1 MIEKLLNSYWKSFRN
16 FLQESITMKLRVT
29 ILFVY
34 FIFFVNH
41 SQIIIEDTEE
51 KNFTFLKAVSVWNI
65 DELQNVY
72 LIQGS
77 TLIKCDSSGKQLFSQ
92 SIKSI
97 GNVAQIE
104 PINALKIAV
113 FSEEQQSICL
123 FDNTLTLNSECNYLD
138 KYGIRNAKLITR
150 SNRSNLFWIY
160 DQFNSTLL
168 LIDIISNKTIQKVD
182 NIKGLILKDEDEE
195 ENEVEKIQEFNN
207 HLYLIDSKETIY
219 EFDQLMTLNREFIKH
234 SKKIAFWDNQ
244 LIEMEE
250 NKTWITSLINKE
262 IKNYTSTNRNPKD
275 IKIKGKFLYMNI
287 ENKIL
292 RFVLKSL

>member
-16 FLQESITMKLRVT
+16 FLQESVRMKIRVT

-51 KNFTFLKAVSVWNI
+51 KNFTFLKAISVWNI
-65 DELQNVY
+65 DELQNVI

-77 TLIKCDSSGKQLFSQ
+77 TLVKCDSSGKQLFSQ

-123 FDNTLTLNSECNYLD
+123 FDNTLTLNGECNYLD
-138 KYGIRNAKLITR
+138 KFGIRNAKFIAR
-150 SNRSNLFWIY
+150 SNRPNLFWIY

-182 NIKGLILKDEDEE
+182 NIKGLILKGDE

-207 HLYLIDSKETIY
+207 HLYLFDSKETIY
-219 EFDQLMTLNREFIKH
+219 EFDQLMTFSGEFKYH
-234 SKKIAFWDNQ
+234 SKKIAFWENQ
-244 LIEMEE
+244 LIEMEG
-250 NKTWITSLINKE
+250 NKTWITTLINKE
-262 IKNYTSTNRNPKD
+262 IKTFTSTNRNPKD
-275 IKIKGKFLYMNI
+275 IKIKGKFLYMNT

-292 RFVLKSL
+292 RFALKSL

>member
-16 FLQESITMKLRVT
+16 FLLESVRMKIRVT

-51 KNFTFLKAVSVWNI
+51 KNFTFLKAISVWNI
-65 DELQNVY
+65 DELQNVI

-77 TLIKCDSSGKQLFSQ
+77 TLVKCDSSGKQLFSQ

-123 FDNTLTLNSECNYLD
+123 FDNTLTLNGECNYLD
-138 KYGIRNAKLITR
+138 KYGIRNAKLIAR
-150 SNRSNLFWIY
+150 SNRPNLFWIY

-182 NIKGLILKDEDEE
+182 NIKGLILKGEE
-195 ENEVEKIQEFNN
+195 ENEVERIQEFNN
-207 HLYLIDSKETIY
+207 HFYLFDSKETIY
-219 EFDQLMTLNREFIKH
+219 EFDQLMTLSGEFKKH

-244 LIEMEE
+244 LIEMQG

-262 IKNYTSTNRNPKD
+262 IKTYTNTDRNPKEL
-275 IKIKGKFLYMNI
+275 KIKGKFLYMNI

-292 RFVLKSL
+292 RFALKSL

>member
-16 FLQESITMKLRVT
+16 FLQESVRMKIRVT

-65 DELQNVY
+65 DELQNVI

-77 TLIKCDSSGKQLFSQ
+77 TLVKCDSSGKQLFSQ

-123 FDNTLTLNSECNYLD
+123 FDNTLTLNGECNYLD
-138 KYGIRNAKLITR
+138 KYGIRNAKLIAR
-150 SNRSNLFWIY
+150 SNRPNLFWIY

-182 NIKGLILKDEDEE
+182 NIKGLILKGEE
-195 ENEVEKIQEFNN
+195 ENEVERIQEFNN
-207 HLYLIDSKETIY
+207 HLYLFDSKETIY
-219 EFDQLMTLNREFIKH
+219 EFDQLMTLSGEFKKH

-244 LIEMEE
+244 LIEMEG

-262 IKNYTSTNRNPKD
+262 IKTYTNTDRNPKEL
-275 IKIKGKFLYMNI
+275 KIKGKFLYMNI

-292 RFVLKSL
+292 RFALKSL

>member
-16 FLQESITMKLRVT
+16 FLQESITMKIRVT

-51 KNFTFLKAVSVWNI
+51 KNFTFMKDVSVWNI
-65 DELQNVY
+65 DELQNLY
-72 LIQGS
+72 LIHGS

-123 FDNTLTLNSECNYLD
+123 FDNTLTLNGECNYLD
-138 KYGIRNAKLITR
+138 KYGIRNAKLIAR
-150 SNRSNLFWIY
+150 SNRPNLFWIY

-168 LIDIISNKTIQKVD
+168 LIDIIYNKTIQKVD
-182 NIKGLILKDEDEE
+182 NIKGLILKGEE
-195 ENEVEKIQEFNN
+195 ENEVERIQEFNN
-207 HLYLIDSKETIY
+207 HLYLFDSKETIY
-219 EFDQLMTLNREFIKH
+219 EFDQLMTLSGEFKKH

-244 LIEMEE
+244 LIEMEG
-250 NKTWITSLINKE
+250 NKTWITTLISKE
-262 IKNYTSTNRNPKD
+262 IKTFTSTDRNPKD

-287 ENKIL
+287 ENIIL
-292 RFVLKSL
+292 RFALKSL

>member
-16 FLQESITMKLRVT
+16 FLQESVRMKIRVT

-65 DELQNVY
+65 DELQNLY

-123 FDNTLTLNSECNYLD
+123 FDNTLTLNGECNYLD
-138 KYGIRNAKLITR
+138 KFGIRNAKLISR
-150 SNRSNLFWIY
+150 SNRPNLFWIY

-182 NIKGLILKDEDEE
+182 NIKGLILKGEE

-207 HLYLIDSKETIY
+207 HLYLFDSKETIY
-219 EFDQLMTLNREFIKH
+219 EFDQLMTLSGEFKKH
-234 SKKIAFWDNQ
+234 SKKIAFWENQ
-244 LIEMEE
+244 LIEMEG

-262 IKNYTSTNRNPKD
+262 IKTYTSTDRNPKD

-292 RFVLKSL
+292 RFALKSL

>member
-16 FLQESITMKLRVT
+16 FLQESITMKIRVT

-51 KNFTFLKAVSVWNI
+51 KNFTFMKAFSVWNI
-65 DELQNVY
+65 DELQNLY

-77 TLIKCDSSGKQLFSQ
+77 TLVKCDSSGKQLFSQ

-123 FDNTLTLNSECNYLD
+123 FDNTLTLNGECNYLD
-138 KYGIRNAKLITR
+138 KYGIRNAKLIAR
-150 SNRSNLFWIY
+150 SNRPNLFWIY

-168 LIDIISNKTIQKVD
+168 LIDIISNKTIQKID
-182 NIKGLILKDEDEE
+182 NIKGLILKGEE
-195 ENEVEKIQEFNN
+195 ENEVERIQEFNN
-207 HLYLIDSKETIY
+207 HLYLFDSKETIY
-219 EFDQLMTLNREFIKH
+219 EFDQLMTLSGEFKKH
-234 SKKIAFWDNQ
+234 SKKIAFYENQ
-244 LIEMEE
+244 LIEIEG

-262 IKNYTSTNRNPKD
+262 IKTFTSTDRNPKD

-292 RFVLKSL
+292 RFALKSL

>member
-16 FLQESITMKLRVT
+16 FLQESITMKIRVT

-34 FIFFVNH
+34 FIFFLNH

-51 KNFTFLKAVSVWNI
+51 KNYTFLKAVSVWNI
-65 DELQNVY
+65 DELQNLY

-123 FDNTLTLNSECNYLD
+123 FDNTLTLNGECNYLD
-138 KYGIRNAKLITR
+138 KFGIRNAKFIAR
-150 SNRSNLFWIY
+150 SNRPNLFWIY

-182 NIKGLILKDEDEE
+182 NIKGLILKGDE

-207 HLYLIDSKETIY
+207 HLYLFDSKETIY
-219 EFDQLMTLNREFIKH
+219 EFDQLMTLSGEFKYH
-234 SKKIAFWDNQ
+234 SKKIAFWENQ
-244 LIEMEE
+244 LIEMEG

-262 IKNYTSTNRNPKD
+262 IKTYTSIDRNPKD

-292 RFVLKSL
+292 RFALKSL

>member
-16 FLQESITMKLRVT
+16 FLQESITMKIRVT

-51 KNFTFLKAVSVWNI
+51 KNFAFLKAVSVWNI

-104 PINALKIAV
+104 PVNALKIAV

-123 FDNTLTLNSECNYLD
+123 FDNTLTLNGECNYLD
-138 KYGIRNAKLITR
+138 KFGIRNAKFIAR
-150 SNRSNLFWIY
+150 SNRPNLFWIY

-182 NIKGLILKDEDEE
+182 NIKGLILKGDE

-207 HLYLIDSKETIY
+207 HLYLFDSKETIY
-219 EFDQLMTLNREFIKH
+219 EFDQLMTFSGEFKYH
-234 SKKIAFWDNQ
+234 SKKIAFWENQ
-244 LIEMEE
+244 LIEMEG
-250 NKTWITSLINKE
+250 NKTWITTLINKE
-262 IKNYTSTNRNPKD
+262 IKTYTNTDRNPKEL
-275 IKIKGKFLYMNI
+275 KIKGKFLYMNI

-292 RFVLKSL
+292 RFALKSL

>member
-16 FLQESITMKLRVT
+16 FLQESVRMKIRVT

-65 DELQNVY
+65 DELQNLY

-123 FDNTLTLNSECNYLD
+123 FDNTLTLNGECNYLD
-138 KYGIRNAKLITR
+138 KFGIRNAKFIAR
-150 SNRSNLFWIY
+150 SNRPNLFWIY

-168 LIDIISNKTIQKVD
+168 LIDIFSNKTIQKVD
-182 NIKGLILKDEDEE
+182 NIKGLILKGDE

-207 HLYLIDSKETIY
+207 HLYLFDSKETIY
-219 EFDQLMTLNREFIKH
+219 EFDQLMTLSGEFKYH
-234 SKKIAFWDNQ
+234 SKKIAFWENQ
-244 LIEMEE
+244 LIEMEG

-262 IKNYTSTNRNPKD
+262 IKTYTSTDRNPKD

-292 RFVLKSL
+292 RFALKSL

>member
-16 FLQESITMKLRVT
+16 FLQESVRMKIRVT

-65 DELQNVY
+65 DELQNLY

-123 FDNTLTLNSECNYLD
+123 FDNTLTLNGECNYLD
-138 KYGIRNAKLITR
+138 KFGIRNAKFIAR
-150 SNRSNLFWIY
+150 SNRPNLFWIY

-182 NIKGLILKDEDEE
+182 NIKGLILKGEE

-207 HLYLIDSKETIY
+207 HLYLFDSKETIY
-219 EFDQLMTLNREFIKH
+219 EFDQLMTLSGEFKYH
-234 SKKIAFWDNQ
+234 SKKIAFWENQ
-244 LIEMEE
+244 LIEMEG

-262 IKNYTSTNRNPKD
+262 IKTYTSTDRNPKD

-292 RFVLKSL
+292 RFALKSL

>member
-16 FLQESITMKLRVT
+16 FLQESITMKIRVT

-65 DELQNVY
+65 DELQNLY

-123 FDNTLTLNSECNYLD
+123 FDNTLTLNGECNYLD
-138 KYGIRNAKLITR
+138 KFGIRNAKLISR
-150 SNRSNLFWIY
+150 SNRPNLFWIY

-182 NIKGLILKDEDEE
+182 NIKGLILKGEE

-207 HLYLIDSKETIY
+207 HLYIFDSKETIY
-219 EFDQLMTLNREFIKH
+219 EFDQLMTLSREFKYH
-234 SKKIAFWDNQ
+234 SKKIAFWENQ
-244 LIEMEE
+244 LIEMEG

-262 IKNYTSTNRNPKD
+262 IKTYTSTDRNPKD

-292 RFVLKSL
+292 RFALKSL

>member
-16 FLQESITMKLRVT
+16 FLQESITMKIRVT

-51 KNFTFLKAVSVWNI
+51 KNYTFLKAFSVWNI

-123 FDNTLTLNSECNYLD
+123 FDNTLTLNGECNYLD
-138 KYGIRNAKLITR
+138 KFGIRNAKLISR
-150 SNRSNLFWIY
+150 SNRPNLFWIY

-182 NIKGLILKDEDEE
+182 NIKGLILKGEE

-207 HLYLIDSKETIY
+207 HLYLFDSKETIY
-219 EFDQLMTLNREFIKH
+219 EFDQLMTLSGEFKYH
-234 SKKIAFWDNQ
+234 SKKIAFWENQ
-244 LIEMEE
+244 LIEMEG
-250 NKTWITSLINKE
+250 NKTWITTLINKE
-262 IKNYTSTNRNPKD
+262 IKTYISTDRNPKD

-292 RFVLKSL
+292 RFALKSL

>member
-16 FLQESITMKLRVT
+16 FLLESVRMKIRVT

-65 DELQNVY
+65 DELQNLY

-123 FDNTLTLNSECNYLD
+123 FDNTLTLNGECNYLD
-138 KYGIRNAKLITR
+138 KFGIRNAKLISR
-150 SNRSNLFWIY
+150 SNRPNLFWIY

-182 NIKGLILKDEDEE
+182 NIKGLILKGDE

-207 HLYLIDSKETIY
+207 HLYLFDSKETIY
-219 EFDQLMTLNREFIKH
+219 EFDQLMTLSGEFKNH
-234 SKKIAFWDNQ
+234 SKKIAFWENQ
-244 LIEMEE
+244 LIEMEG

-262 IKNYTSTNRNPKD
+262 IKTYTSTDRNPKD

-292 RFVLKSL
+292 RFALKSL

>member
-16 FLQESITMKLRVT
+16 FLLESVRMKITALFLFVFFNCFVNQAQIIRENSKIKNFNFKNSIT
-29 ILFVY
+29 
-34 FIFFVNH
+34 
-41 SQIIIEDTEE
+41 
-51 KNFTFLKAVSVWNI
+51 VWNV
-65 DELQNVY
+65 DELQNLY
-72 LIQGS
+72 LIQGN
-77 TLIKCDSSGKQLFSQ
+77 TLIKFDSSGKQLFSQ

-123 FDNTLTLNSECNYLD
+123 FDNTLSLNGECNYLD
-138 KYGIRNAKLITR
+138 KFGIRNAKLISR
-150 SNRSNLFWIY
+150 SNRPNLFWIY

-182 NIKGLILKDEDEE
+182 NIKGLILKGDE

-207 HLYLIDSKETIY
+207 HLYLFDSKETIY
-219 EFDQLMTLNREFIKH
+219 EFDQLMTLSGEFKYH
-234 SKKIAFWDNQ
+234 SKKIVFWENQ
-244 LIEMEE
+244 LIEMEG
-250 NKTWITSLINKE
+250 NKTWITTLINKE
-262 IKNYTSTNRNPKD
+262 IKTFTSTDRNPKD
-275 IKIKGKFLYMNI
+275 IKIKGKFLYMNT

-292 RFVLKSL
+292 RFALKSL

>member
-16 FLQESITMKLRVT
+16 FLQESITMKIRVT

-65 DELQNVY
+65 DELQNLY

-123 FDNTLTLNSECNYLD
+123 FDNTLTLNGECNYLD
-138 KYGIRNAKLITR
+138 KFGIRNAKFIAR
-150 SNRSNLFWIY
+150 SNRPNLFWIY

-182 NIKGLILKDEDEE
+182 NIKGLILKGDE

-207 HLYLIDSKETIY
+207 HLYLFDSKETIY
-219 EFDQLMTLNREFIKH
+219 EFDQLMTLSGEFKYH
-234 SKKIAFWDNQ
+234 SKKIAFWENQ
-244 LIEMEE
+244 LIEMEG

-262 IKNYTSTNRNPKD
+262 IKTYTSTDRNPKD

-292 RFVLKSL
+292 RFALKSL

>member
-16 FLQESITMKLRVT
+16 FLQESITMKIRVT

-51 KNFTFLKAVSVWNI
+51 KNFTFMKAFSVWNI

-97 GNVAQIE
+97 GNVVQIE

-123 FDNTLTLNSECNYLD
+123 FDNTLTLNGECNYLD
-138 KYGIRNAKLITR
+138 KYGIRNAKLIAR
-150 SNRSNLFWIY
+150 SNRPNLFWIY

-168 LIDIISNKTIQKVD
+168 LIDIISNKTIQKID
-182 NIKGLILKDEDEE
+182 NIKGLILKGEE
-195 ENEVEKIQEFNN
+195 ENEVERIQEFNN
-207 HLYLIDSKETIY
+207 HLYLFDSKETIY
-219 EFDQLMTLNREFIKH
+219 EFDQLMTLSGEFKNH
-234 SKKIAFWDNQ
+234 SKKIAFWENQ
-244 LIEMEE
+244 LIEMEG

-262 IKNYTSTNRNPKD
+262 IKTYTSTDRNPKD

-292 RFVLKSL
+292 RFALKSL

>member
-16 FLQESITMKLRVT
+16 FLQESVRMKIRVT

-65 DELQNVY
+65 DELQNLY

-123 FDNTLTLNSECNYLD
+123 FDNTLTLNGECNYLD
-138 KYGIRNAKLITR
+138 KFGIRNAKFIAR
-150 SNRSNLFWIY
+150 SNRPNLFWIY

-182 NIKGLILKDEDEE
+182 NIKGLILKGDE

-207 HLYLIDSKETIY
+207 HLYLFDSKETIY
-219 EFDQLMTLNREFIKH
+219 EFDQLMTLSGEFKYH
-234 SKKIAFWDNQ
+234 SKKIVFWENQ
-244 LIEMEE
+244 LIEMEG
-250 NKTWITSLINKE
+250 NKTWITSLIHKE
-262 IKNYTSTNRNPKD
+262 IKTYTSIDRNPKD

-292 RFVLKSL
+292 RFALKSL

>member
-16 FLQESITMKLRVT
+16 FLQESVRMKIRVT

-65 DELQNVY
+65 DELQNLY

-123 FDNTLTLNSECNYLD
+123 FDNTLTLNGECNYLD
-138 KYGIRNAKLITR
+138 KFGIRNAKFIAR
-150 SNRSNLFWIY
+150 SNRPNLFWIY

-182 NIKGLILKDEDEE
+182 NIKGLILKGDE

-207 HLYLIDSKETIY
+207 HLYLFDSKETIY
-219 EFDQLMTLNREFIKH
+219 EFDQLMTLSGEFEYH
-234 SKKIAFWDNQ
+234 SKKIAFWENQ
-244 LIEMEE
+244 LIEMEG

-262 IKNYTSTNRNPKD
+262 IKTYTSTDRNPKD

-292 RFVLKSL
+292 RFALKSL

>member
-1 MIEKLLNSYWKSFRN
+1 
-16 FLQESITMKLRVT
+16 MKLRVT

-51 KNFTFLKAVSVWNI
+51 KNFTFLKAFSVWNI
-65 DELQNVY
+65 DELQNLY

-123 FDNTLTLNSECNYLD
+123 FDNTLTLNGECNYLD
-138 KYGIRNAKLITR
+138 KYGIRNAKLIAR
-150 SNRSNLFWIY
+150 SNRPNLFWIY

-182 NIKGLILKDEDEE
+182 NIKGLILKGEE

-234 SKKIAFWDNQ
+234 SKKIVFWDNQ
-244 LIEMEE
+244 LIEMEG

-262 IKNYTSTNRNPKD
+262 IKTYTSTNRNPKD

-292 RFVLKSL
+292 RFALKSL

>member
-16 FLQESITMKLRVT
+16 FLQESITMKIRVT

-51 KNFTFLKAVSVWNI
+51 KNYTFLKAVSVWNI

-123 FDNTLTLNSECNYLD
+123 FDNTLTLNGECNYLD
-138 KYGIRNAKLITR
+138 KYGIRNAKLISR
-150 SNRSNLFWIY
+150 SNRPNLFWIY

-182 NIKGLILKDEDEE
+182 NIKGLILKGEE

-207 HLYLIDSKETIY
+207 HLYLFDSKETIY
-219 EFDQLMTLNREFIKH
+219 EFDQLMTLSGEFKKH
-234 SKKIAFWDNQ
+234 SKKIAFWENQ
-244 LIEMEE
+244 LIEMEG

-262 IKNYTSTNRNPKD
+262 IKTYTSTDRNPKD

-292 RFVLKSL
+292 RFALKSL

>member
-16 FLQESITMKLRVT
+16 FLQESITMKIRVT
-29 ILFVY
+29 ILFVF

-51 KNFTFLKAVSVWNI
+51 KNFTFMKAVSVWNI

-123 FDNTLTLNSECNYLD
+123 FDNTLTLNGECNYLD
-138 KYGIRNAKLITR
+138 KYGIRNAKLIAR
-150 SNRSNLFWIY
+150 SNRPNLFWIY

-168 LIDIISNKTIQKVD
+168 LIDIISIKTIQKID
-182 NIKGLILKDEDEE
+182 NIKGLILKDEE
-195 ENEVEKIQEFNN
+195 ENEVERIQEFNN
-207 HLYLIDSKETIY
+207 HLYLFDSKETIY
-219 EFDQLMTLNREFIKH
+219 EFDQLMTLSGEFKKH
-234 SKKIAFWDNQ
+234 SKKIAFYENQ
-244 LIEMEE
+244 LIEIEG
-250 NKTWITSLINKE
+250 NKTLITSLINKE
-262 IKNYTSTNRNPKD
+262 IKTYTSTDRNPTEL
-275 IKIKGKFLYMNI
+275 KIKGKFLYMNI

-292 RFVLKSL
+292 RFALKSL

>member
-16 FLQESITMKLRVT
+16 FLQESVRMKIRVT

-51 KNFTFLKAVSVWNI
+51 KNFAFLKAVSVWNI

-123 FDNTLTLNSECNYLD
+123 FDNTLTLNGECNYLD
-138 KYGIRNAKLITR
+138 KYGIRNAKFIAR
-150 SNRSNLFWIY
+150 SNRPNLFWIY

-182 NIKGLILKDEDEE
+182 NVKGLILKGEE

-207 HLYLIDSKETIY
+207 HFYLIDSKETIY
-219 EFDQLMTLNREFIKH
+219 EFDQLMTLNREFENH
-234 SKKIAFWDNQ
+234 SKKIAFWENQ
-244 LIEMEE
+244 LIEMEG
-250 NKTWITSLINKE
+250 NKIWITSLINKE
-262 IKNYTSTNRNPKD
+262 IKTFTSTDRNPKD

-292 RFVLKSL
+292 RFALKSL

>member
-41 SQIIIEDTEE
+41 SQIIIEDNEE
-51 KNFTFLKAVSVWNI
+51 KNFTFLKAFSVWNI
-65 DELQNVY
+65 DELQNLY

-123 FDNTLTLNSECNYLD
+123 FDNTLTLNGECNYLD
-138 KYGIRNAKLITR
+138 KFGIRNAKFIAR
-150 SNRSNLFWIY
+150 SNRPNLFWIY

-182 NIKGLILKDEDEE
+182 NIKGLILKGEE

-234 SKKIAFWDNQ
+234 SKKIVFWDNQ
-244 LIEMEE
+244 LIEMEG

-262 IKNYTSTNRNPKD
+262 IKTYTSTNRNPKD

-292 RFVLKSL
+292 RFALKSL

>member
-16 FLQESITMKLRVT
+16 FLQESITMKIRVT

-123 FDNTLTLNSECNYLD
+123 FDNTLTLNGECNYLD
-138 KYGIRNAKLITR
+138 KYGIRNAKLISR
-150 SNRSNLFWIY
+150 SNRPNLFWIY

-182 NIKGLILKDEDEE
+182 NIKGLILKGEE

-207 HLYLIDSKETIY
+207 HLYLFDSKETIF
-219 EFDQLMTLNREFIKH
+219 EFDQLMTLSGEFKKH
-234 SKKIAFWDNQ
+234 SKKIAFWENQ
-244 LIEMEE
+244 LIEMEG

-262 IKNYTSTNRNPKD
+262 IKTYTSTDRNPKD

-292 RFVLKSL
+292 RFALKSL

>member
-16 FLQESITMKLRVT
+16 FLQESITMKIRVT

-65 DELQNVY
+65 DELQNLY

-123 FDNTLTLNSECNYLD
+123 FDNTLTLNGECNYLD
-138 KYGIRNAKLITR
+138 KYGIRNAKLISR
-150 SNRSNLFWIY
+150 SNRPNLFWIY

-182 NIKGLILKDEDEE
+182 NIKGLILKGEE

-234 SKKIAFWDNQ
+234 SKKIVFWDNQ
-244 LIEMEE
+244 LIEMEG

-262 IKNYTSTNRNPKD
+262 IKTYTSTDRNPKD

-292 RFVLKSL
+292 RFALKSL

>member
-16 FLQESITMKLRVT
+16 FLQESITMKIRVS

-51 KNFTFLKAVSVWNI
+51 KNFAFLKAVSVWNI

-104 PINALKIAV
+104 PVNALKIAV

-123 FDNTLTLNSECNYLD
+123 FDNTLTLNGECNYLD
-138 KYGIRNAKLITR
+138 KFGIRNAKFIAR
-150 SNRSNLFWIY
+150 SNRPNLFWIY

-182 NIKGLILKDEDEE
+182 NIKGLILKGDE

-207 HLYLIDSKETIY
+207 HLYLFDSKETIY
-219 EFDQLMTLNREFIKH
+219 EFDQLMTFSGEFKYH
-234 SKKIAFWDNQ
+234 SKKIAFWENQ
-244 LIEMEE
+244 LIEMEG
-250 NKTWITSLINKE
+250 NKTWITTLINKE
-262 IKNYTSTNRNPKD
+262 IKTYTNTDRNPKEL
-275 IKIKGKFLYMNI
+275 KIKGKFLYMNI

-292 RFVLKSL
+292 RFALKSL

>member
-1 MIEKLLNSYWKSFRN
+1 
-16 FLQESITMKLRVT
+16 MKIRVT

-65 DELQNVY
+65 DELQNVI

-77 TLIKCDSSGKQLFSQ
+77 TLVKCDSSGKQLFSQ

-123 FDNTLTLNSECNYLD
+123 FDNTLTLNGECNYLD
-138 KYGIRNAKLITR
+138 KYGIRNAKLIAR
-150 SNRSNLFWIY
+150 SNRPNLFWIY

-182 NIKGLILKDEDEE
+182 NIKGLILKGEE
-195 ENEVEKIQEFNN
+195 ENEVERIQEFNN
-207 HLYLIDSKETIY
+207 HLYLFDSKETIY
-219 EFDQLMTLNREFIKH
+219 EFDQLMTLSGEFKKH

-244 LIEMEE
+244 LIEMEG

-262 IKNYTSTNRNPKD
+262 IKTYTNTDRNPKEL
-275 IKIKGKFLYMNI
+275 KIKGKFLYMNI

-292 RFVLKSL
+292 RFALKSL

>member
-16 FLQESITMKLRVT
+16 FLQESITMKIRVT

-51 KNFTFLKAVSVWNI
+51 KNYTFLKAVSVWNI
-65 DELQNVY
+65 DELQNLY

-123 FDNTLTLNSECNYLD
+123 FDNTLTLNGECNYLD
-138 KYGIRNAKLITR
+138 KFGIRNAKLISR
-150 SNRSNLFWIY
+150 SNRPNLFWIY

-182 NIKGLILKDEDEE
+182 NIKGLILKGEE
-195 ENEVEKIQEFNN
+195 ENEVEKIQEYNN

-219 EFDQLMTLNREFIKH
+219 EFDQLMTLSGEFKKH
-234 SKKIAFWDNQ
+234 SKKIAFWENQ
-244 LIEMEE
+244 LIEMEG

-262 IKNYTSTNRNPKD
+262 IKIYSSPDNKHLD
-275 IKIKGKFLYMNI
+275 IKIKGKFLYMNT

-292 RFVLKSL
+292 RFTL

>member
-1 MIEKLLNSYWKSFRN
+1 
-16 FLQESITMKLRVT
+16 MKIRVT

-51 KNFTFLKAVSVWNI
+51 KNFTFLKAISVWNI
-65 DELQNVY
+65 DELQNLY

-97 GNVAQIE
+97 GNVVQIE

-123 FDNTLTLNSECNYLD
+123 FDNTLTLNGECNYLD
-138 KYGIRNAKLITR
+138 KYGIRNAKLIAR
-150 SNRSNLFWIY
+150 SNRPNLFWIY

-182 NIKGLILKDEDEE
+182 NIKGLILKDEE

-207 HLYLIDSKETIY
+207 HLYLFDSKKTIY
-219 EFDQLMTLNREFIKH
+219 EFDQLMTLSGEFKNH
-234 SKKIAFWDNQ
+234 SKKIAFWENQ
-244 LIEMEE
+244 LIEMEG

-262 IKNYTSTNRNPKD
+262 IKTYTNTDRNPKEL
-275 IKIKGKFLYMNI
+275 KIKGKFLYMNI

-292 RFVLKSL
+292 RFALKSL

>member
-16 FLQESITMKLRVT
+16 FLQESITMKIRVT

-51 KNFTFLKAVSVWNI
+51 KNYTFLKAFSVWNI

-123 FDNTLTLNSECNYLD
+123 FDNTLTLNGECNYLD
-138 KYGIRNAKLITR
+138 KYGISNAKLISR
-150 SNRSNLFWIY
+150 SNRPNLFWIY

-182 NIKGLILKDEDEE
+182 NIKGLILKGEE

-207 HLYLIDSKETIY
+207 HLYLFDSKETIY
-219 EFDQLMTLNREFIKH
+219 EFDQLMTLSGEFKYH
-234 SKKIAFWDNQ
+234 SKKIAFWENQ
-244 LIEMEE
+244 LIEMEG

-262 IKNYTSTNRNPKD
+262 IKTYTSTDRNPKD

-292 RFVLKSL
+292 RFALKSL

>member
-16 FLQESITMKLRVT
+16 FLQESVRMKIRVT

-51 KNFTFLKAVSVWNI
+51 KNYTFLKAVSVWNI
-65 DELQNVY
+65 DELQNLY

-123 FDNTLTLNSECNYLD
+123 FDNTLTLNGECNYLD
-138 KYGIRNAKLITR
+138 KYGIRNAKLIAR
-150 SNRSNLFWIY
+150 SNRPNLFWIY

-182 NIKGLILKDEDEE
+182 NIKGLILKGDE

-207 HLYLIDSKETIY
+207 HLYLFDSKETIY
-219 EFDQLMTLNREFIKH
+219 EFDQLMTLSGEFKYH
-234 SKKIAFWDNQ
+234 SKKIAFWENQ
-244 LIEMEE
+244 LIEMEG

-262 IKNYTSTNRNPKD
+262 IKTYTSIDRNPKD

-292 RFVLKSL
+292 RFALKSL

>member
-16 FLQESITMKLRVT
+16 FLQESITMKIRVT

-51 KNFTFLKAVSVWNI
+51 KNFAFLKAVSVWNI

-77 TLIKCDSSGKQLFSQ
+77 TLIKCDSSGKQLYSQ

-104 PINALKIAV
+104 AINALKIAV

-123 FDNTLTLNSECNYLD
+123 FDNTLTLNGECNYLD
-138 KYGIRNAKLITR
+138 KYGIRNAKLIAR
-150 SNRSNLFWIY
+150 SNRPNLFWIY

-168 LIDIISNKTIQKVD
+168 LIDIISNKTIQKID
-182 NIKGLILKDEDEE
+182 NIKGLILKGEE

-207 HLYLIDSKETIY
+207 HLYLFDSKETIY
-219 EFDQLMTLNREFIKH
+219 EFDQLMTLSGEFKKH

-244 LIEMEE
+244 LIEMEG

-262 IKNYTSTNRNPKD
+262 IKTYKSTDRNPKD
-275 IKIKGKFLYMNI
+275 IKIKGKLLYMNI

-292 RFVLKSL
+292 RFALKSL

>member
-16 FLQESITMKLRVT
+16 FLQESVRMKIRVT

-65 DELQNVY
+65 DELQNLY

-123 FDNTLTLNSECNYLD
+123 FDNTLTLNGECNYLD
-138 KYGIRNAKLITR
+138 KFGIRNAKFIAR
-150 SNRSNLFWIY
+150 SNRPNLFWIY

-182 NIKGLILKDEDEE
+182 NIKGLILKGDE

-207 HLYLIDSKETIY
+207 HLYLFDSKETIY
-219 EFDQLMTLNREFIKH
+219 EFDQLMTLSGEFKYH
-234 SKKIAFWDNQ
+234 SKKIVFWENQ
-244 LIEMEE
+244 LIEMEG
-250 NKTWITSLINKE
+250 NKTWITTLINKE
-262 IKNYTSTNRNPKD
+262 IKTFTSTDRNPKD

-292 RFVLKSL
+292 RFALKSL

>member
-16 FLQESITMKLRVT
+16 FLQEYITMKIRVT

-51 KNFTFLKAVSVWNI
+51 KKFTFMKAVSLWNI

-72 LIQGS
+72 LIQGN

-123 FDNTLTLNSECNYLD
+123 FDNTLTLNGECNYLD
-138 KYGIRNAKLITR
+138 KFGIRNAKLISR
-150 SNRSNLFWIY
+150 SNRPNLFWIY

-168 LIDIISNKTIQKVD
+168 LIDIISNKTIQKID
-182 NIKGLILKDEDEE
+182 NIKGLILKGEE

-207 HLYLIDSKETIY
+207 HLYLFDSKETIY
-219 EFDQLMTLNREFIKH
+219 EFDQLMTLSGEFKYH
-234 SKKIAFWDNQ
+234 SKKIAFWENQ
-244 LIEMEE
+244 LIEMEG

-262 IKNYTSTNRNPKD
+262 IKTYIIKDRNPKD

-292 RFVLKSL
+292 RFALKSL

>member
-16 FLQESITMKLRVT
+16 FLQESITMKIRVT

-34 FIFFVNH
+34 FIFFLNH

-65 DELQNVY
+65 DELQNLY

-123 FDNTLTLNSECNYLD
+123 FDNTLTLNGECNYLD
-138 KYGIRNAKLITR
+138 KFGIRNAKFIAR
-150 SNRSNLFWIY
+150 SNRPNLFWIY

-182 NIKGLILKDEDEE
+182 NIKGLILKGDE

-207 HLYLIDSKETIY
+207 HLYLFDSKETIY
-219 EFDQLMTLNREFIKH
+219 EFDQLMTLSGEFKYH
-234 SKKIAFWDNQ
+234 SKKIVFWENQ
-244 LIEMEE
+244 LIEMEG

-262 IKNYTSTNRNPKD
+262 IKTYTSTDRNPKD

-292 RFVLKSL
+292 RFALKSL

>member
-16 FLQESITMKLRVT
+16 FLQESITMKIRVT

-51 KNFTFLKAVSVWNI
+51 KNYTFLKAVSVWNI

-123 FDNTLTLNSECNYLD
+123 FDNTLTLNGECNYLD
-138 KYGIRNAKLITR
+138 KYGIRNAKLISR
-150 SNRSNLFWIY
+150 SNRPNLFWIY

-182 NIKGLILKDEDEE
+182 NIKGLILKGEE

-207 HLYLIDSKETIY
+207 HLYLFDSKETIY
-219 EFDQLMTLNREFIKH
+219 EFDQLMTLSGEFKYH
-234 SKKIAFWDNQ
+234 SKKIAFWENQ
-244 LIEMEE
+244 LIEMEG

-262 IKNYTSTNRNPKD
+262 IKTYTSTDRNPKD

-292 RFVLKSL
+292 RFALKSL

>member
-16 FLQESITMKLRVT
+16 FLQESITMKIRVT

-51 KNFTFLKAVSVWNI
+51 KNYTFLKAVSVWNI
-65 DELQNVY
+65 DELLNVY
-72 LIQGS
+72 LIQGN

-123 FDNTLTLNSECNYLD
+123 FDNTLTLNGECNYLD
-138 KYGIRNAKLITR
+138 KYGIRNAKLISR
-150 SNRSNLFWIY
+150 SNRPNLFWIY

-182 NIKGLILKDEDEE
+182 NIKGLILKGEK

-207 HLYLIDSKETIY
+207 HLYLFDSKETIY
-219 EFDQLMTLNREFIKH
+219 EFDQLMTLSGEFENH

-244 LIEMEE
+244 LIEMEG
-250 NKTWITSLINKE
+250 NKTWISSLINKE
-262 IKNYTSTNRNPKD
+262 IKTYTSTDRNPKD

-292 RFVLKSL
+292 RFALKSL

>member
-1 MIEKLLNSYWKSFRN
+1 MIEQLLNSYWKSFRN
-16 FLQESITMKLRVT
+16 FLQESITMKIRVT

-34 FIFFVNH
+34 FIFFVNY

-51 KNFTFLKAVSVWNI
+51 KNFTFLKAISVWNI
-65 DELQNVY
+65 DELQNVI

-77 TLIKCDSSGKQLFSQ
+77 TLVKCDSSGKQLFSQ

-123 FDNTLTLNSECNYLD
+123 FDNTLSLNGECNYLD
-138 KYGIRNAKLITR
+138 KFGIRNAKLISR
-150 SNRSNLFWIY
+150 SNRPNLFWIY

-168 LIDIISNKTIQKVD
+168 LIDIISNKTIQKVE
-182 NIKGLILKDEDEE
+182 NIKGQLFKNERET
-195 ENEVEKIQEFNN
+195 EVEKIQEYNN

-219 EFDQLMTLNREFIKH
+219 EFDQLMTLSGEFKKH
-234 SKKIAFWDNQ
+234 SKKIAFWENQ
-244 LIEMEE
+244 LIEMEG

-262 IKNYTSTNRNPKD
+262 IKIYSSPDNKHLD
-275 IKIKGKFLYMNI
+275 IKIKGKFLYMNT

-292 RFVLKSL
+292 RFAL